1 MRNVYLSLVL
11 VLAIAAPL
19 TAADATIVGDYLEAR
34 TADVY
39 TGPCYSN
46 SEVNLDGKE
55 AVMAWRVRLGGW
67 EGVSLDGL
75 TVVAVVKANA
85 TLGDPYAEPQ
95 PTRSVLVVDDRA
107 SEVQQTALTEFA
119 QSMGGD
125 LLQNVVSVQ
134 TAEISLEFDRSTNA
148 VRLQAGE
155 LAALHTRALTHHDL
169 LCGNEEVLY
178 TPLTPVSEA
187 VPAYS
192 LRHEFRGKGLNSTWS
207 SPSKRSA
214 FIGTFA
220 R

>member
-55 AVMAWRVRLGGW
+55 AVMAWRVRQGGW